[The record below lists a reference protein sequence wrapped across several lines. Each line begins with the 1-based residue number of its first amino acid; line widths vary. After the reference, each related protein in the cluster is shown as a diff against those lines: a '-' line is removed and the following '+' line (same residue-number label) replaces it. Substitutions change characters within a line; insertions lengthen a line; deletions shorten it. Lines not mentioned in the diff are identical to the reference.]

1 MSVFQPNAGGKGF
14 PPSTSAS
21 RKRKGALTLLL
32 AGCLAIRSMT
42 LAGEAAPWSEK
53 DTRLASEYLNLLVE
67 KPEYGRVLDLLW
79 ELYDK
84 HQSTGFLLEN
94 IAQQAK
100 AQPHPSVLLVQAHL
114 LRKSGNQNLASALY
128 GEVLKLDSK
137 NAIALRA
144 SVDIAQ
150 ENGDP
155 VTALEFLRK
164 LTDIYPAND
173 PQRASLLLEQ
183 GKLAVAVNQREE
195 AAKLWEQAV
204 KLQPENAALS
214 REVAQLLLSAG
225 FLDQALALYK
235 QLTTVADP
243 EKKLEA
249 FYDLSRLEEQADHFP
264 AAAAALRQ
272 GLGLLHFKDWRYA
285 QFFQRLVRLHERFG
299 QLDTLKSDL
308 LQQARTEPP
317 QEKALSDMA
326 RFAELTVDPDE
337 RLKWLRDLTQFFPNI
352 PDYRWQ
358 LVTTL
363 LDHEGWQEAA
373 QLVDAQL
380 KNDGTDL
387 SALVL
392 LRCQAHL
399 RAGEQDKA
407 VARLQQLLAVQG
419 NQEDVEKQ
427 VLAFAREKSLDA
439 IVEAILQL
447 RIQRDP
453 NKAEAVFELA
463 THLMKRQRSTDAEK
477 LLDAY
482 INAAGV
488 RPEDLQ
494 RRLRE
499 TASFFS
505 SSQNKEAAEKAARRA
520 VAHGADRSSLMQLAD
535 VLAQHGDMAQAIPLL
550 EKAWA
555 LSDSMDKRIE
565 VDEILFSLLAGD
577 QAQKSVPS
585 SPVSGGFKLPSFFSG
600 EGFGSEAPEPKRNG
614 LSEAVVQYA
623 ENQVLLCGRK
633 LFPQRLPSLSAV
645 LRLPSWA
652 GRWVDET
659 LNRIPANLP
668 QPDQDRIFRAAWW
681 AARTEQVEVAYALL
695 RCLSFDDRGRAIV
708 ASLEVEK
715 LWLELSLSDKNILLA
730 LRKLLVLTKLDPGNR
745 TAYLLRL
752 AELESQRE
760 DKRGLNEAISI
771 LEGLAKEEAQ
781 NEAVLS
787 ALAELY
793 VVSGKRE
800 KALSLWEKAARESKG
815 KNASLVERYAEMLIA
830 QQNFK
835 DFIAAQMRLLD
846 AETDVK
852 QRRDIFQ
859 RALERLL
866 WSGASLSQLP
876 EEEAKRRLDLMLT
889 ALQERARYAPFDGF
903 WNEALATVYEK
914 KDEPVKAFA
923 QMKQAYY
930 TAPDTPFSL
939 DQLRAAAMRVGDLK
953 SAIYFQKQ
961 IAAAAAAKDQAGEWR
976 ELVKL
981 LEQDFRM
988 VEADQARRRLETRF
1002 SQDPTALDDLATYYM
1017 ETGQDDASRRV
1028 YEQIM
1033 RVRPWDTRNLLRLAL
1048 QQKLLGQTAPMKA
1061 TLLNLL
1067 AITRPAAIAANVP
1080 VEKLSWPLLDAN
1092 KENGAV
1098 STSVLSAL
1106 DNAPGLEQEERDR
1119 LRIFMGTPRAE
1130 FTELPEDPEH
1140 LRLRAIQEIARII
1153 PRDKFAEIQGLSEM
1167 EKAWLL
1173 FYGGAGAEFRTFLD
1187 EKLAKAETLEAQF
1200 IHVWLGMKS
1209 HGMPALMTWAHE
1221 AKSNEPAF
1229 KQRRG
1234 LIQSVTTI
1242 LAEDV
1247 TFEFEKNDLTAL
1259 GSGQLL
1265 SNVELID
1272 VARKFEGRQRFELA
1286 FALTTEA
1293 QRNAPNL
1300 KADYAVFLA
1309 RLAEAMGRTDMEKT
1323 YLKQIWDKPLEAGKP
1338 EAFDPFI
1345 QSFSKLLRLSHTADE
1360 KEQLFRESWNRL
1372 KTLPP
1377 SGQGMLREARIL
1389 GVAGADQASSRK
1401 LSDYLGNDFLTA
1413 RAFVEPI
1420 MGRLPSGTPL
1430 GGPRIDDFT
1439 HLSGYW
1445 DDARN
1450 WSDLIKRDGLALP
1463 LVTAEKS
1470 LDQRFGGIPLGPRS
1484 NPDFNS
1490 WRTQV
1495 MVRQMRF
1502 SSYPQRLRLLQ
1513 QFLEADDQVETLLE
1527 LGGILESMGFSRE
1540 CIEIYR
1546 RLPER
1551 APSNVEYCEQ
1561 FLRVCETAWECSI
1574 AIPYIEKLFAAE
1586 PQFKPQNLA
1595 EALLEEKHA
1604 KFLAR
1609 LHDVNRLRLL
1619 SFRGV
1624 ARTKPMAGRMPVE
1637 VAYLKE
1643 LALLLERDKDLPG
1656 ALAAWEELHA
1666 LWPEDAEA
1674 SLHRAQI
1681 LATQGNAQRALESLR
1696 EMDLSNLWSEPT
1708 RESLLLRVKLAAD
1721 NGSWDEVREV
1731 MSLVSGGTRSAK
1743 STALPHTG
1751 SIIAISRII
1760 AAHQHIADA
1769 QSLLL
1774 RAERSAKD
1782 KIDRFRLQLE
1792 QLKLAALDP
1801 AWSPQRDAA
1810 RVSAMLR
1817 MEHRDRES
1825 LREMVQ
1831 FLDQEA
1837 ESTRAGDWIT
1847 TLRTATPCNGNVAVA
1862 LCSFAKHLEERDTAL
1877 LIQPWTASQN
1887 PNRIA
1892 QRVAMES
1899 LLKQGKPLWARTL
1912 AQTGPGKALAED
1924 PLMIPILT
1932 ALGDRHAL
1940 EELYASLVRMSFP
1953 GGGDTV
1959 IFAEALSQSNRNDLA
1974 GELYALAVEQVR
1986 ASAGTHPSL
1995 TDNYARFLIRLHRY
2009 EEAESLLL
2017 QEHVGMTEGLPK
2029 LLVDLYRG
2037 WNKTD
2042 RLTAELSKFHL
2053 PDGVLAETLFLA
2065 GTKP

>member
-1 MSVFQPNAGGKGF
+1 MSVFHPSAGSKGF
-14 PPSTSAS
+14 PSFTSAC
-21 RKRKGALTLLL
+21 RKRKRALTLFLL
-32 AGCLAIRSMT
+32 GWIAIRSMT
-42 LAGEAAPWSEK
+42 LAGEASPWSEK

-79 ELYDK
+79 ELYEK
-84 HQSTGFLLEN
+84 HQSTTFLLEN

-114 LRKSGNQNLASALY
+114 LRKSGNQDQASALY
-128 GEVLKLDSK
+128 QEVLKLDSK

-144 SVDIAQ
+144 SVDMAQ
-150 ENGDP
+150 ENGDHAG
-155 VTALEFLRK
+155 ALGFLRT
-164 LTDIYPAND
+164 LTELYSAND
-173 PQRASLLLEQ
+173 PQRAPLLVEQ
-183 GKLAVAVNQREE
+183 GKLAIAVNQREE

-204 KLQPENAALS
+204 KLQPENTALS

-225 FLDQALALYK
+225 FLDKALTLYK

-264 AAAAALRQ
+264 AAATALRQ

-308 LQQARTEPP
+308 LKLARTEPP

-326 RFAELTVDPDE
+326 RFAELTVDSDE
-337 RLKWLRDLTQFFPNI
+337 RLKWLRDLTQLFPNI

-399 RAGEQDKA
+399 RAGEQEKA
-407 VARLQQLLAVQG
+407 VARLQQLLAAQG

-439 IVEAILQL
+439 IVEEILQR
-447 RIQRDP
+447 RILRDP
-453 NKAEAVFELA
+453 DKAEAVFELA

-477 LLDAY
+477 VMEAY
-482 INAAGV
+482 IQAAGS
-488 RPEDLQ
+488 RYEDLQ

-520 VAHGADRSSLMQLAD
+520 VAHGADRASLMQLAD
-535 VLAQHGDMAQAIPLL
+535 VLAQHGDLAQAIPLQ

-555 LSDSMDKRIE
+555 VSDSMEKRIE

-577 QAQKSVPS
+577 QDQKSVPAT
-585 SPVSGGFKLPSFFSG
+585 PISGGFKLPSFFSG
-600 EGFGSEAPEPKRNG
+600 EGFGSEAPEPKKSG

-623 ENQVLLCGRK
+623 RNQILLCQKK
-633 LFPQRLPSLSAV
+633 LFPKPLPSLSEV
-645 LRLPSWA
+645 LKLPSWA
-652 GRWVDET
+652 GRWVDES
-659 LNRIPANLP
+659 LNRLP
-668 QPDQDRIFRAAWW
+668 ESLALPDQDRIFRAAWW
-681 AARTEQVEVAYALL
+681 AARTEQLDVAYALL
-695 RCLSFDDRGRAIV
+695 RCLSFDDRGRPVV

-715 LWLELSLSDKNILLA
+715 LWLEISLNDKNILLS
-730 LRKLLVLTKLDPGNR
+730 LRKLLLLTKLDPGNR
-745 TAYLLRL
+745 TTYLLRL

-760 DKRGLNEAISI
+760 EKRGLKEAIGI
-771 LEGLAKEEAQ
+771 LEALAREDAQ

-793 VVSGKRE
+793 VVSGKRD
-800 KALSLWEKAARESKG
+800 KALTLWEKAARESKG
-815 KNASLVERYAEMLIA
+815 KNAALIERYAEMLIA

-835 DFIAAQMRLLD
+835 DFIATQMRLLD
-846 AETDVK
+846 AESDVK

-866 WSGASLSQLP
+866 WSGASLGQLP
-876 EEEAKRRLDLMLT
+876 EEESKKRLELVMT
-889 ALQERARYAPFDGF
+889 ALQERARYAPFEGF

-914 KDEPVKAFA
+914 MDDPVKAFA
-923 QMKQAYY
+923 EMKQAYY

-988 VEADQARRRLETRF
+988 AEADQARRRLETRF
-1002 SQDPTALDDLATYYM
+1002 SQDPTALDELAAYYM

-1033 RVRPWDTRNLLRLAL
+1033 RVRPWDSRNLLRLAL
-1048 QQKLLGQTAPMKA
+1048 QQKLLGQTGPMQT
-1061 TLLNLL
+1061 TLLKLL
-1067 AITRPAAIAANVP
+1067 AMTRPSAVAANIP
-1080 VEKLSWPLLDAN
+1080 VEKLSWPLLDASR
-1092 KENGAV
+1092 EIGAV
-1098 STSVLSAL
+1098 STSLLSAL

-1130 FTELPEDPEH
+1130 FTELPEDAAQ
-1140 LRLRAIQEIARII
+1140 LRLRAVQELARVI
-1153 PRDKFAEIQGLSEM
+1153 PGNKFAELQGLSEM
-1167 EKAWLL
+1167 ENAWLL
-1173 FYGGAGAEFRTFLD
+1173 FYGGAGPEFRTLLD
-1187 EKLAKAETLEAQF
+1187 EKLSRAETLEAQF
-1200 IHVWLGMKS
+1200 VHVWLSLKS
-1209 HGMPALMTWAHE
+1209 HGMPALMKWVQE
-1221 AKSNEPAF
+1221 VKSNEAGF

-1247 TFEFEKNDLTAL
+1247 TFEFEKGDLLAL
-1259 GSGQLL
+1259 GRGQLL

-1272 VARKFEGRQRFELA
+1272 IARKFESRQRFELA
-1286 FALTTEA
+1286 FILTTEA

-1309 RLAEAMGRTDMEKT
+1309 RLAEAMGRTDLEKT
-1323 YLKQIWDKPLEAGKP
+1323 YLKQIWEKPLEAGKP
-1338 EAFDPFI
+1338 DAFDPFI
-1345 QSFSKLLRLSHTADE
+1345 QSFSKLLRLSGTADE
-1360 KEQLFRESWNRL
+1360 KEQLLRESWSRL
-1372 KTLPP
+1372 KVLPP
-1377 SGQGMLREARIL
+1377 SGQGTLREARVL
-1389 GVAGADQASSRK
+1389 GVAGAEQASSSK
-1401 LSDYLGNDFLTA
+1401 LSGYLGNDFLTA

-1420 MGRLPSGTPL
+1420 MGRLLPGSQP
-1430 GGPRIDDFT
+1430 GPRIDDFT
-1439 HLSGYW
+1439 HLSSYW

-1463 LVTAEKS
+1463 LVSAEKS

-1490 WRTQV
+1490 WRTQT
-1495 MVRQMRF
+1495 MIRQMRF
-1502 SSYPQRLRLLQ
+1502 STYPQRLRRLQ
-1513 QFLEADDQVETLLE
+1513 QFLEVDDQVETLLE

-1561 FLRVCETAWECSI
+1561 FLRVCENAWECNI
-1574 AIPYIEKLFAAE
+1574 AIPYIEKLFVAE

-1595 EALLEEKHA
+1595 EALLQEKHA

-1609 LHDVNRLRLL
+1609 LHEVGRLRLL
-1619 SFRGV
+1619 SFRG
-1624 ARTKPMAGRMPVE
+1624 AASTKPMAGRMPVE
-1637 VAYLKE
+1637 VPYLRE
-1643 LALLLERDKDLPG
+1643 LALLLERTKDQPG
-1656 ALAAWEELHA
+1656 ALAAWEELCA

-1674 SLHRAQI
+1674 SLHRARI
-1681 LATQGNAQRALESLR
+1681 LSAQGNNQRALESLR

-1721 NGSWDEVREV
+1721 SGLWVEVREV
-1731 MSLVSGGTRSAK
+1731 MSLV
-1743 STALPHTG
+1743 
-1751 SIIAISRII
+1751 
-1760 AAHQHIADA
+1760 
-1769 QSLLL
+1769 
-1774 RAERSAKD
+1774 
-1782 KIDRFRLQLE
+1782 
-1792 QLKLAALDP
+1792 
-1801 AWSPQRDAA
+1801 
-1810 RVSAMLR
+1810 
-1817 MEHRDRES
+1817 
-1825 LREMVQ
+1825 
-1831 FLDQEA
+1831 
-1837 ESTRAGDWIT
+1837 
-1847 TLRTATPCNGNVAVA
+1847 
-1862 LCSFAKHLEERDTAL
+1862 
-1877 LIQPWTASQN
+1877 
-1887 PNRIA
+1887 
-1892 QRVAMES
+1892 
-1899 LLKQGKPLWARTL
+1899 
-1912 AQTGPGKALAED
+1912 
-1924 PLMIPILT
+1924 
-1932 ALGDRHAL
+1932 
-1940 EELYASLVRMSFP
+1940 
-1953 GGGDTV
+1953 
-1959 IFAEALSQSNRNDLA
+1959 
-1974 GELYALAVEQVR
+1974 
-1986 ASAGTHPSL
+1986 
-1995 TDNYARFLIRLHRY
+1995 
-2009 EEAESLLL
+2009 
-2017 QEHVGMTEGLPK
+2017 
-2029 LLVDLYRG
+2029 
-2037 WNKTD
+2037 
-2042 RLTAELSKFHL
+2042 
-2053 PDGVLAETLFLA
+2053 
-2065 GTKP
+2065 